1 MSNPNF
7 IKISS
12 RAIRCVA
19 DAEGAT
25 EYAVRRNARDF
36 LVTAHSKAEAEDA
49 AEYYRPDE
57 PDSAETLLPGI
68 PPSE

>member
-1 MSNPNF
+1 MSAIRIN
-7 IKISS
+7 S
-12 RAIRCVA
+12 RAIQCRA

-25 EYAVRRNARDF
+25 EYAVRYGGRDF
-36 LVTAHSKAEAEDA
+36 IVTAHSKAEAEHA
-49 AEYYRPDE
+49 AEFYRPDE

>member
-1 MSNPNF
+1 MSDKI

-12 RAIRCVA
+12 RAIQCRA

-25 EYAVRRNARDF
+25 EYAIRSNGRNF
-36 LVTAHSKAEAEDA
+36 LVTAHSKAEAEHA

-57 PDSAETLLPGI
+57 PDAAQPELLP
-68 PPSE
+68 